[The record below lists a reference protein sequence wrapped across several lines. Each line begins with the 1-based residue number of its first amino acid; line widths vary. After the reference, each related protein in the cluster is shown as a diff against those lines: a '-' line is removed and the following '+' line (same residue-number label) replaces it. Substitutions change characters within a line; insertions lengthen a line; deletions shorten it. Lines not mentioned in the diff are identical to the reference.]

1 MAKFWTDVGKMFYA
15 IGAIVIV
22 INGKRVKSINYL
34 SGHTAGVHCSSNYGS
49 RKPKILF
56 YPTAIGHVT

>member
-1 MAKFWTDVGKMFYA
+1 MFYA

-56 YPTAIGHVT
+56 YPTAIDHVT